1 MSAWAVKNSP
11 PVINNHGII
20 REVRPEE
27 LRGKRNSSSGR
38 AVALDVQGNQIRVG
52 GTVKVAEGPHK
63 GKSATIKRMSR
74 AQLFLYSQ
82 ECRCVCGPIP
92 ILCVVWQSRPES

>member
-1 MSAWAVKNSP
+1 MRRYEEFT
-11 PVINNHGII
+11 VINNHGIV

-52 GTVKVAEGPHK
+52 DTVKVAEGPHK
-63 GKSATIKRMSR
+63 GRVQRLNACLVPSYFCTVR
-74 AQLFLYSQ
+74 L
-82 ECRCVCGPIP
+82 
-92 ILCVVWQSRPES
+92 